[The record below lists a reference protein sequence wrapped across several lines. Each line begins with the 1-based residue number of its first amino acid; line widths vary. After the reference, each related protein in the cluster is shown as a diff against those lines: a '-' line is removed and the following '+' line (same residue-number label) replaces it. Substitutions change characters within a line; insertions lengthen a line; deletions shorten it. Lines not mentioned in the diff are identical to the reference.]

1 MAYTEI
7 KTRNG
12 KKYFYRVLSVRKGEK
27 TSKKRKYLGVNL
39 AKEELSFKEKDADN
53 VFNLI
58 SENKKK
64 EIIERIKFKIMTILK
79 KNHIKRAGIFGSY
92 AKGEQKKDSDI
103 DILIEPAK
111 NMGFKFAG
119 LEIQLAKALK
129 KKVDLV
135 SYNGISP
142 YLKDKILSQ
151 EIRII

>member
-7 KTRNG
+7 KARNG
-12 KKYFYRVLSVRKGEK
+12 KRYFYRVVSVRKGK
-27 TSKKRKYLGVNL
+27 KISKKRKYLGANL
-39 AKEELSFKEKDADN
+39 SEEELSFKEKEADR

-58 SENKKK
+58 KENRKKR
-64 EIIERIKFKIMTILK
+64 IIEKLKPKIIEILK
-79 KNHIKRAGIFGSY
+79 KNKIKRAGIFGSY
-92 AKGEQKKDSDI
+92 ARGENKKDSDL

-129 KKVDLV
+129 KRVDLV

-151 EIRII
+151 EVRII